1 MQSAAHDSPEWQ
13 LNLNAQKALKL
24 SGQIWFLLA
33 AIGQWLFVAYVI
45 GFYVPVL
52 ALSGLPGLGDTHL
65 PHGHVAGDLVGNLAI
80 AGHILVAIIIVGG
93 GPLQLIP
100 AIRNRFPALHRN
112 LGRTYLFFAFFT
124 SIAGLYL
131 VWTRGVLGG
140 LAGHVAISLDA
151 ILILICGGLAIHYA
165 RARKF
170 DHHRRWAMR
179 LFMVVSAV
187 WFFRIGMMFWF
198 ATTGG
203 AGIDTQTFTGPFIY
217 TWYFG
222 QMALPLLLLEFYFW
236 ASEPERGAAWKL
248 GAALIVVAAT
258 IAMSIGI
265 FAAVVGMWL
274 PRIV

>member
-1 MQSAAHDSPEWQ
+1 MQSAAHDSPGWQ

-24 SGQIWFLLA
+24 IGQIWFLIA
-33 AIGQWLFVAYVI
+33 AFGQWLFVAYVI

-151 ILILICGGLAIHYA
+151 ILILAFGALAIRYA
-165 RARKF
+165 VARQF
-170 DHHRRWAMR
+170 DRHRRWAMR

-187 WFFRIGMMFWF
+187 WFFRVGMMFWF
-198 ATTGG
+198 MATGG
-203 AGIDTQTFTGPFIY
+203 IGIDTETFSGPFIY
-217 TWYFG
+217 SWYFG
-222 QMALPLLLLEFYFW
+222 QMALPLLLLEIYLW
-236 ASEPERGAAWKL
+236 ASAPQRHGAAKL
-248 GAALIVVAAT
+248 AAASIVFVATA
-258 IAMSIGI
+258 AMGIGI
-265 FAAVVGMWL
+265 FAAAMGMWL